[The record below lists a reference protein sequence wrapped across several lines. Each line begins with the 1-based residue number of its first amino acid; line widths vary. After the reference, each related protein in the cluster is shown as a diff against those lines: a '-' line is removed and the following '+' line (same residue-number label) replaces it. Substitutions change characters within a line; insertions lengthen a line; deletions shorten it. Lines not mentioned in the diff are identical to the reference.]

1 MRKSIWTVLLV
12 AAVTL
17 LAAGCAKEQDL
28 KSLQEKVDGLD
39 SRLTA
44 LEKAVEKINRETIP
58 DFQNLVNAIE
68 KKLTVVNVVEG
79 DGEYTIFF
87 SNGTSATIK
96 DGAKGDQGEQGE
108 QGVQGEQ
115 GEQGEKGDMPEIS
128 ITLVEG
134 VYYWTINGELLKD
147 GDGNP
152 VPVTTPGPQGPQ
164 GEQGEQGEQGA
175 AGTDGITPLF
185 GTNNEGKLQVSYDGG
200 TTWTVIT
207 LNTIDGS
214 QFTAAYI
221 DEELSTEDYIVL
233 VVGETK
239 VEIPKEKTFAL
250 NILYQGEISSVG
262 ANAGDNISLE
272 YAVQGASEG
281 DDITVDVLSA
291 TAGISAKIVKT
302 DALTGYI
309 LIGVPEDEEGAEHV
323 AITGKVF
330 VFADNNKG
338 KTNIKVI
345 SLEEGTIEA
354 VADVDAQIPAAGGEV
369 DLTVTTN
376 KAYNVMIS
384 DGAESWLSVTE
395 TKATHTDNLTI
406 VAAANATGAYR
417 VGTVSVTDEASGESI
432 KDFTI
437 IQQPA
442 SDVATDLA
450 SIRSLADGTAVAGQ
464 KAIVL
469 AASKEGAL
477 VVDENGAYL
486 YLAKEDNEAVR
497 GDEVSFAGTKLTTE
511 DTKVKYVKAS
521 SITVTASGQEVTDL
535 PYTWF
540 GTAGN
545 YNSVNTVATGTLTK
559 GEDGVYYVQS
569 LPDYGP
575 IKVETVSDETTL
587 AALEGKLV
595 NITGYTNG
603 YYEAFDDDKNFI
615 GYTGFILG
623 SIEELV
629 FTQNPAWTL
638 SFVQD
643 NGTRDQFTLVATSD
657 DWYARYGG
665 KVYKKSILETAGS
678 VEKFLEGETTRVAD
692 LIQNYLWY
700 YSEPISE
707 DAYNT
712 SKDLSFT
719 RAAQYGEFFTVII
732 GLQENGLPSG
742 KYAICEYEKVDP
754 AVKLT
759 YEDFL
764 GTWSISGSE
773 VVISAAEEGTYT
785 IENFPGIGT
794 ARSGNTTLVANFN
807 SEKGA
812 LEIPDQ
818 VIGAYDDTSTNNYGP
833 LKDYFIGWYL
843 DAQSYYQYNYIEEDF
858 GVAARLVGLPDGTLE
873 MRAGENSDGTIN
885 YRGYCMRWIIQTGE
899 NAGLGNFFS
908 GTSRV
913 TLPVSGIEKIVKVFA
928 NYEDFLGNWSVGN
941 ATWTIS
947 EKVPGEKTY
956 YTITGISGLNGELYS
971 KATECEGVY
980 DAVNGQF
987 YIMEQKLNGSE
998 FEVSTYGACDNYM
1011 TGVFTYGSSSYNAY
1025 PLNTSN
1031 PEKIFTGAFDDE
1043 GNVKLYPG
1051 SCSYGAFSA
1060 IGYCWVIRTGANAG
1074 KGNTDAATSRTSL
1087 PAVMVKAA
1095 EATDAYTQWIGNWS
1109 ITAQVAQYDEET
1121 SEFTGYA
1128 EETQSIQIKQ
1138 AAINKTY
1145 AIAGFGPSGENELDI
1160 EAIFDEA
1167 TGNISVKH
1175 QDVYDWSHSSVGAIS
1190 ELLVGLYG
1198 ENFSPDNTYTLF
1210 TASYSEGSATLTPG
1224 AAPEGEFSGFQFIQ
1238 YYVDKGNYYGYGGYY
1253 KLPTTI
1259 TKVTTP
1265 SAATSGVKVNA
1276 SGKAYKQTKSAVLG
1290 SKPAQPAAWNI
1301 AKAEKSEA
1309 SVSAKELK
1317 K

>member
-39 SRLTA
+39 TRVTA
-44 LEKAVEKINRETIP
+44 LEQAVKKINDETVP
-58 DFQNLVNAIE
+58 GLQNLVKAIE

-79 DGEYTIFF
+79 DGEYTILF
-87 SNGTSATIK
+87 SDGTSATIK
-96 DGAKGDQGEQGE
+96 DGAKGEQGEQGE

-128 ITLVEG
+128 ITLGEG
-134 VYYWTINGELLKD
+134 GIYYWTVNGELLKD
-147 GDGNP
+147 NDGNP

-175 AGTDGITPLF
+175 AGTDGKDGVTPLF

-309 LIGVPEDEEGAEHV
+309 FIGVPEDEEGAEHV

-345 SLEEGTIEA
+345 SLEEGIIEA

-369 DLTVTTN
+369 NLTVTTN

-395 TKATHTDNLTI
+395 TKATHTDELTI
-406 VAAANATGAYR
+406 VAEPNTTGAYR
-417 VGTVSVTDEASGESI
+417 VGTVSVTDEASGETI

-497 GDEVSFAGTKLTTE
+497 GDEVSFAGTRKTTE
-511 DTKVKYVKAS
+511 DTKVKYVEAS
-521 SITVTASGQEVTDL
+521 SITVTASQQEVTDL
-535 PYTWF
+535 PFTWM
-540 GTAGN
+540 GYAGSA
-545 YNSVNTVATGTLTK
+545 NSVNTVVTGTLTK
-559 GEDGVYYVQS
+559 GADGVYYVVTTR
-569 LPDYGP
+569 DYGP
-575 IKVETVSDETTL
+575 LKVETVFDEAAL

-595 NITGYTNG
+595 NVTGYTNG
-603 YYEAFDDDKNFI
+603 YLDKYDEDKNFI

-629 FTQNPAWTL
+629 FTENPAWTL
-638 SFVQD
+638 SFVGE
-643 NGTRDQFTLVATSD
+643 NGTRDQFTLVATSE

-665 KVYKKSILETAGS
+665 KVYKKSVLETAGS
-678 VEKFLEGETTRVAD
+678 VEKFLEGEATSVAD

-700 YSEPISE
+700 YSKPISE
-707 DAYNT
+707 YAYNT

-719 RAAQYGEFFTVII
+719 RAAKYGEFFTVII

-742 KYAICEYEKVDP
+742 KYAICQYEKESPYYQLAYTDYLGKWNFAGSVITIEEDVKDVSYNITGLPTQYDGTVVKATYDSKYGIVSVSEQLLGVDESNISYYLSGLFDSGGYYFSYP
-754 AVKLT
+754 TANSSGPDVLFTVGKLKET
-759 YEDFL
+759 DEYGVVTGINSKYGFDMQCYTFAQFSGSTRKSYTGIQTTPSKITPYVPPVHADYGDFL
-764 GTWSISGSE
+764 GQWIVSTTGGASTW
-773 VVISAAEEGTYT
+773 
-785 IENFPGIGT
+785 N
-794 ARSGNTTLVANFN
+794 
-807 SEKGA
+807 
-812 LEIPDQ
+812 
-818 VIGAYDDTSTNNYGP
+818 
-833 LKDYFIGWYL
+833 
-843 DAQSYYQYNYIEEDF
+843 
-858 GVAARLVGLPDGTLE
+858 
-873 MRAGENSDGTIN
+873 
-885 YRGYCMRWIIQTGE
+885 
-899 NAGLGNFFS
+899 
-908 GTSRV
+908 
-913 TLPVSGIEKIVKVFA
+913 IEKKDDGKSY
-928 NYEDFLGNWSVGN
+928 N
-941 ATWTIS
+941 
-947 EKVPGEKTY
+947 
-956 YTITGISGLNGELYS
+956 ITGINGLAENGAGDPMVVEGIYTDEGTLTLSVQIVSDTYTFNNQSGIFDYLSALNGQYVTKTVGTVL
-971 KATECEGVY
+971 ATCTVEDGLLHIAPGY
-980 DAVNGQF
+980 F
-987 YIMEQKLNGSE
+987 S
-998 FEVSTYGACDNYM
+998 GADV
-1011 TGVFTYGSSSYNAY
+1011 TTLLFLRSSMSLLSSVQT
-1025 PLNTSN
+1025 P
-1031 PEKIFTGAFDDE
+1031 
-1043 GNVKLYPG
+1043 
-1051 SCSYGAFSA
+1051 
-1060 IGYCWVIRTGANAG
+1060 
-1074 KGNTDAATSRTSL
+1074 L
-1087 PAVMVKAA
+1087 PAVADRPQEGS
-1095 EATDAYTQWIGNWS
+1095 EAYLKWIGSWS
-1109 ITAQVAQYDEET
+1109 TQRNVREYNEETKEYGDPEVVTDTWRIVEDITNKSYVIYGYEGIPDNYGMAIKATFDEE
-1121 SEFTGYA
+1121 SSKIVLNP
-1128 EETQSIQIKQ
+1128 QVM
-1138 AAINKTY
+1138 
-1145 AIAGFGPSGENELDI
+1145 
-1160 EAIFDEA
+1160 
-1167 TGNISVKH
+1167 GNWTNNGV
-1175 QDVYDWSHSSVGAIS
+1175 
-1190 ELLVGLYG
+1190 
-1198 ENFSPDNTYTLF
+1198 TYTDCLV
-1210 TASYSEGSATLTPG
+1210 A
-1224 AAPEGEFSGFQFIQ
+1224 
-1238 YYVDKGNYYGYGGYY
+1238 K
-1253 KLPTTI
+1253 
-1259 TKVTTP
+1259 
-1265 SAATSGVKVNA
+1265 TSGGLSLDNNL
-1276 SGKAYKQTKSAVLG
+1276 SAVLSDNGDGTATLSSTDLLSLQYYYLDEEYKAYSYSSDAYELPLTLTKVDAGG
-1290 SKPAQPAAWNI
+1290 SSYSISTASKSAFVRKNSVGEVKSVNI
-1301 AKAEKSEA
+1301 KDVKVLEENSIQ
-1309 SVSAKELK
+1309 VSLNLYYSPNESSDYLK